1 MQKICLSLFFLLN
14 GCDLVSDLV
23 DDAKETDPALD
34 TGWTT
39 ESTLTTTTTTPAPSW
54 VAELTVSGAPLT
66 AGDTSSWSA
75 SLTDETGSTA
85 KDLEWSLTSD
95 LETLTVIGDTATA
108 TLAGL
113 HTWTASTTLDGDTYE
128 AIAAVEVVPGAADDL
143 SLLLAEDTLTAG
155 EATTW
160 SFAATDAYGNSIV
173 DREPVVASDDI
184 LVVGDTLSGTVAGDH
199 FVTASLDDTTDVV
212 TLTVVAG
219 PAASIDLA
227 ISPSED
233 LEPGD
238 TVVASVDLLDAY
250 GNRSLDAWSLR
261 AEGGDVEIDGY
272 QITFLTEGW
281 VTLFAES
288 GDLMA
293 SVGPLRI
300 DGLGPELIVDTPERG
315 SWEDGAT
322 VWFSGSVYDAVSTA
336 TPTLTLDGVDVPLDA
351 DGRFGYA
358 APTGAEGI
366 QTYTL
371 IASDDLGHSVSTM
384 RSVVVGPSLPW
395 EEPAL
400 DSLLLRLESDSGGL
414 GALEAL
420 ADGLV
425 SEAEIEAMLPDPVF
439 EDEDEDCVWGVCFTW
454 YAVELSVSDLSFSG
468 TTLEIDPLS
477 SGLLQAEFTILNPV
491 VEWDAD
497 AVVAEIPFSGTG
509 DITATNLQIT
519 MTLEPSVVG
528 GALRLDVVDVD
539 ATSRHFSFDM
549 DSWLYDVLEFFG
561 FDGSSMV
568 EGYLLDALETVAR
581 DELAPIM
588 EETLGEFDLS
598 FELDSFDNTYE
609 LSAELGDVEVDN
621 YGMTLAL
628 DTTVSVGE
636 WRSPY
641 TGPGSLYLGYAAP
654 SWSGATGTTLGLSL
668 DTFNQLLYAVWGGG
682 ALQMTLDPVELGV
695 DPTLLLLFGG
705 GEVLVEV
712 EALLPPVAV
721 LGAGDTP
728 YDLQVGDIFIA
739 LTSGDDYVI
748 AAYVSGTGGMNLTSP
763 DGISLEPELGE
774 MDLVFDVVYPED
786 GADDVA
792 SLLDD
797 LVPLFLPDLTD
808 ALGAFTIPSL
818 SGFGLDGVGL
828 TTGDGYILLNGD
840 LYAE

>member
-1 MQKICLSLFFLLN
+1 MANIRVDGELHSL
-14 GCDLVSDLV
+14 G
-23 DDAKETDPALD
+23 
-34 TGWTT
+34 
-39 ESTLTTTTTTPAPSW
+39 
-54 VAELTVSGAPLT
+54 
-66 AGDTSSWSA
+66 
-75 SLTDETGSTA
+75 
-85 KDLEWSLTSD
+85 
-95 LETLTVIGDTATA
+95 
-108 TLAGL
+108 
-113 HTWTASTTLDGDTYE
+113 
-128 AIAAVEVVPGAADDL
+128 
-143 SLLLAEDTLTAG
+143 
-155 EATTW
+155 
-160 SFAATDAYGNSIV
+160 
-173 DREPVVASDDI
+173 
-184 LVVGDTLSGTVAGDH
+184 
-199 FVTASLDDTTDVV
+199 
-212 TLTVVAG
+212 
-219 PAASIDLA
+219 
-227 ISPSED
+227 
-233 LEPGD
+233 
-238 TVVASVDLLDAY
+238 
-250 GNRSLDAWSLR
+250 
-261 AEGGDVEIDGY
+261 
-272 QITFLTEGW
+272 
-281 VTLFAES
+281 
-288 GDLMA
+288 
-293 SVGPLRI
+293 
-300 DGLGPELIVDTPERG
+300 
-315 SWEDGAT
+315 
-322 VWFSGSVYDAVSTA
+322 
-336 TPTLTLDGVDVPLDA
+336 
-351 DGRFGYA
+351 
-358 APTGAEGI
+358 
-366 QTYTL
+366 
-371 IASDDLGHSVSTM
+371 
-384 RSVVVGPSLPW
+384 
-395 EEPAL
+395 
-400 DSLLLRLESDSGGL
+400 
-414 GALEAL
+414 
-420 ADGLV
+420 
-425 SEAEIEAMLPDPVF
+425 VF

-528 GALRLDVVDVD
+528 GALRLDVVDAD

-561 FDGSSMV
+561 FDGSAMV

-628 DTTVSVGE
+628 DTTVGVGE

-641 TGPGSLYLGYAAP
+641 AGPGSLYLGYAEP

-682 ALQMTLDPVELGV
+682 ALQMTLDPVELGI

-705 GEVLVEV
+705 GEVLVQV

-721 LGAGDTP
+721 LGTGDDP

-748 AAYVSGTGGMNLTSP
+748 AAYVSGAGGMNLTSP

-774 MDLVFDVVYPED
+774 MELVFDVVYPEED
-786 GADDVA
+786 AEDVA
-792 SLLDD
+792 TVLDD

-808 ALGAFTIPSL
+808 ALGAFAIPSL
-818 SGFGLDGVGL
+818 SGFGLEGVGL